1 MIGIDPSQLGLLRV
15 HARPATPQHSVRT
28 RTQRSPLDQT
38 FNSTLVN
45 RIHGRVGVA
54 RRWLANTGCEIISS
68 SVAGWEQSNKAT
80 QWSFHWAVQKKL
92 WLVCVSCGGHAREQI
107 KVHASAHGSQPCTC
121 ERRHRLHVRPTTR
134 TRAWSIARHP
144 FRDGVISQVYT
155 HTHTLNTHTPL
166 VVRASCA
173 GVRGLAHRPQR
184 IVLIH
189 VGRCYSSPPRR

>member
-1 MIGIDPSQLGLLRV
+1 MIGIDPSQLGLRV
-15 HARPATPQHSVRT
+15 HARLATPQHSVRT
-28 RTQRSPLDQT
+28 RTQWSPLDQT

-80 QWSFHWAVQKKL
+80 QWSFHWGCAKKIMQP

-155 HTHTLNTHTPL
+155 HTHTLNTHTHIHT
-166 VVRASCA
+166 
-173 GVRGLAHRPQR
+173 HRLLCVHPVQ
-184 IVLIH
+184 V
-189 VGRCYSSPPRR
+189 

>member
-1 MIGIDPSQLGLLRV
+1 M
-15 HARPATPQHSVRT
+15 
-28 RTQRSPLDQT
+28 DQT

-45 RIHGRVGVA
+45 RAHGRVRVA
-54 RRWLANTGCEIISS
+54 RRWLASTGCETISW
-68 SVAGWEQSNKAT
+68 SVAGCEQSNKAT
-80 QWSFHWAVQKKL
+80 QWSFLFIGLCKKITQP

-107 KVHASAHGSQPCTC
+107 KVRASAHGSQPCTC
-121 ERRHRLHVRPTTR
+121 ERRPRLHVRPTTR

-144 FRDGVISQVYT
+144 FRDGVISSVHMT
-155 HTHTLNTHTPL
+155 HTHTLNTHALL

-189 VGRCYSSPPRR
+189 VGRCYSSPPRRWPKGPAGAPPTCLPTC